1 MEPEVGG
8 ASEEDYEMAMLTS
21 PPGTTSR
28 TLLALLLAGATLA
41 GATLLATAQDRPR
54 GGQLPAEHPQTEQR
68 PAEQRPAEQ
77 RQAPAGAG
85 VLRLLPGD
93 SVTQHTVEI
102 AGRKLDY
109 TATAGTL
116 SLFDQAG
123 ERSAA
128 IYYTAY
134 VAKGADPGRPLT
146 FVFNGGPGAASAFL
160 NLGLVGPRIAQ
171 FGSTGQDG
179 ALTKLQDNPD
189 TWLAFTDLVLIDPVG
204 SGWSRPAKADGG
216 SAFWGVRRD
225 ADSMAKVI
233 ALYVASNARAASPKY
248 ILGESYGG
256 FRAAKVARAVQ
267 EQQGIV
273 ISGIVMLSPLLDG
286 ALTFGGTRLALGAAL
301 QLPSLA
307 AAELE
312 RKGAFSKEKL
322 AEAERF
328 ALTDYL
334 STLAGAPLHGEAAH
348 AFYARVAALT
358 GLPEDVVEKTQGFI
372 RDSYVKNLGPG
383 ANKIVSHYDA
393 TFVVD
398 DPYPDQVANR
408 GPDPLLDGVVR
419 AYGGAYA
426 AYARDELGFK
436 TEMTYNLLA
445 SDISGKWDW
454 DGGSGRAGAN
464 VVDDLRT
471 LLALTPSFRLLIA
484 HGYSDM
490 VTPYAASRY
499 VLDHLPP
506 MGDPM
511 RTQLRLYRGGHMLY
525 LDPGSRH
532 AFSSDAKAFYQE
544 AP

>member
-1 MEPEVGG
+1 MPT
-8 ASEEDYEMAMLTS
+8 LNS
-21 PPGTTSR
+21 PAGTTTR
-28 TLLALLLAGATLA
+28 RVLLALLMAGATLA

-54 GGQLPAEHPQTEQR
+54 GGAQPPADHPQTEQR
-68 PAEQRPAEQ
+68 PSDQRQTEQ
-77 RQAPAGAG
+77 RQAPAGPG

-93 SVTQHTVEI
+93 SVTQHTIEI

-116 SLFDQAG
+116 SLYDQTG

-134 VAKGADPGRPLT
+134 VAKGAEPNRPVT
-146 FVFNGGPGAASAFL
+146 FAFNGGPGAASAFL
-160 NLGLVGPRIAQ
+160 NLGLVGPRVAQ
-171 FGSTGQDG
+171 FGLAGHDG
-179 ALTKLQDNPD
+179 SLTKLQDNPD
-189 TWLAFTDLVLIDPVG
+189 TWLTFTDLVLIDPVG

-225 ADSMAKVI
+225 AESMAKTI
-233 ALYVASNARAASPKY
+233 ALYVSNNARADSPKY
-248 ILGESYGG
+248 IVGESYGG
-256 FRAAKVARAVQ
+256 FRAAKVAQALQ

-273 ISGIVMLSPLLDG
+273 VSGIVMLSPLLDG
-286 ALTFGGTRLALGAAL
+286 ALTFGGSRLALGAAL

-312 RKGAFSKEKL
+312 RKGTFSMEKL
-322 AEAERF
+322 AAAERF
-328 ALTDYL
+328 ALTEYL
-334 STLAGAPLHGEAAH
+334 STLAGAPPRGEAAH

-358 GLPEDVVEKTQGFI
+358 GLPEDVVAKTQGFI
-372 RDSYVKNLGPG
+372 RDSYVKNLDAGDH
-383 ANKIVSHYDA
+383 KIVSHYDA
-393 TFVVD
+393 TFAVD
-398 DPYPDQVANR
+398 DPYPDQVSNR

-436 TEMTYNLLA
+436 TEITYILLA

-454 DGGSGRAGAN
+454 EGSGRGGAN

-490 VTPYAASRY
+490 VTPYAVSRY

-511 RTQLRLYRGGHMLY
+511 RAQLRLYRGGHMLY
-525 LDPGSRH
+525 LDPSSRH
-532 AFSSDAKAFYQE
+532 AFSSDAKAFYQQ
-544 AP
+544 APMVPQD